1 MGQLLLDPPVSYIN
15 IFMKK
20 ALILGC
26 SHAVGAEMADEPDV
40 DLLDYHKDYY
50 GYFMSYPAQLARL
63 LGYDPVNH
71 GISGG
76 SNDAM
81 FRIFESLVN
90 PYKDFEKPDIVIA
103 CWTGENRTEIWD
115 DKEGNWLGLAGG
127 KITFTKVIPDKIIP
141 QGKLTGQP
149 IDNFNNVILYQK
161 QWITHHAD
169 PRTGRMN
176 KLKNILA
183 LNTMAAQEKIPVI
196 NIDSFGCVQ
205 GYKFPNSVYRPVNQ
219 TEFSNWSVAQEFNK
233 TKCGHYFLPAHT
245 SFANFVYKKIDPKY
259 HADFK
264 QELT

>member
-1 MGQLLLDPPVSYIN
+1 
-15 IFMKK
+15 MKK

-26 SHAVGAEMADEPDV
+26 SHAVGAEMTDDPEI
-40 DLLDYHKDYY
+40 DLLNYHKDYY

-63 LGYDPVNH
+63 LGYHPVNH
-71 GISGG
+71 AISGG

-81 FRIFESLVN
+81 FRIFESFVN
-90 PYKDFEKPDIVIA
+90 PYKDFKKPDIVIA
-103 CWTGENRTEIWD
+103 CWTGGERTEIWD
-115 DKEGNWLGLAGG
+115 FEEGEWLGLAGG
-127 KITFTKVIPDKIIP
+127 KSNFTKIIPDKIIL
-141 QGKLTGQP
+141 QGKTIGEP
-149 IDNFNNVILYQK
+149 IDNRNDVVAYQK

-169 PRTGRMN
+169 RWWGRMN

-205 GYKFPNSVYRPVNQ
+205 EYKFPDSVYRPVNQ
-219 TEFSNWSVAQEFNK
+219 SEFSNWSVDRGFNN
-233 TKCGHYFLPAHT
+233 TKYGHYFLPAHK

-259 HADFK
+259 HADVK

>member
-1 MGQLLLDPPVSYIN
+1 
-15 IFMKK
+15 MKT

-26 SHAVGAEMADEPDV
+26 SHACGAEMTDEPEV

-71 GISGG
+71 AISGG

-81 FRIFESLVN
+81 FRIFESFVN

-103 CWTGENRTEIWD
+103 CWTGGNRTEIWD
-115 DKEGNWLGLAGG
+115 VNEEQWLALCGG
-127 KITFTKVIPDKIIP
+127 KPFFYKEILDKLIP
-141 QGKLTGQP
+141 QGKPSGKL
-149 IDNFNNVILYQK
+149 IDNRSDVLTYQK

-169 PRTGRMN
+169 RQWGRMN

-183 LNTMAAQEKIPVI
+183 LNTMAADNKIPVI
-196 NIDSFGCVQ
+196 NIDSFDCVQ
-205 GYKFPNSVYRPVNQ
+205 EYKFSNSVYRPVGQ
-219 TEFSNWSVAQEFNK
+219 IEFSNWAMDQGFAHTHYSR
-233 TKCGHYFLPAHT
+233 HYFLPAHK
-245 SFANFVYKKIDPKY
+245 SFANFVYKKTDPKY